1 MDILTHMFLPLLML
15 QAMGVKIDRRIL
27 FLTIFSI
34 LPDFDVI
41 FGIHRSYFHSFL
53 FVILLLFV
61 STYVKREYIKY
72 IAFFILSHLFLDFL
86 DGGFPFLYPIIKYGY
101 GMNIKLLINFKTLD
115 FNFILDIAKYYPSSI
130 HGYYTTFD
138 NKGLVIALAFLAANL
153 LKQGKIYK
161 LFS

>member
-1 MDILTHMFLPLLML
+1 MGEWLSWMDILTHVFLPLLML
-15 QAMGVKIDRRIL
+15 QAVGVKIDKRIL

-53 FVILLLFV
+53 FVIPLLLV
-61 STYVKREYIKY
+61 STYVKREYTKY
-72 IAFFILSHLFLDFL
+72 MTFFILSHLFFDFL

-130 HGYYTTFD
+130 HRDYTTFD

-153 LKQGKIYK
+153 LK
-161 LFS
+161 